1 MPIDWKASLAIAH
14 SLPRCGAKART
25 RNKAPCRGMPMKN
38 GRCRFHGGK
47 SPGAPRGEKHGRYIS
62 GKFSKVEKE
71 SKTDF
76 YDFVKTLDATENSGV
91 VS

>member
-1 MPIDWKASLAIAH
+1 MFIGNISIAH
-14 SLPRCGAKART
+14 NMKRCGAKART

-47 SPGAPRGEKHGRYIS
+47 NPGGYLGEKNGRFVN
-62 GKFSKVEKE
+62 GKFSKAVKE

-76 YDFVKTLDATENSGV
+76 YDFVKTLEATENSSV